1 MKTSKIITLI
11 FIFVFFAFFHVFLQT
26 ETIKLGYEVK
36 KNEDKFQECID
47 NNNILKYNISA
58 LESPHV
64 LNRQVSLKD
73 SNLKALKPFQVLGL
87 YPESNI
93 GYIETDRGRDSLVN
107 NRVFIALKKFFT
119 GRQAEAKT
127 IK

>member
-11 FIFVFFAFFHVFLQT
+11 FIFVLFAFLHVFLQT

-36 KNEDKFQECID
+36 KNEDKLQDLID
-47 NNNILKYNISA
+47 NNHILKYNICA
-58 LESPHV
+58 LESPHI
-64 LNRQVSLKD
+64 LDRQVLLKD
-73 SNLKALKPFQVLGL
+73 SNLKALKPFQVHGL
-87 YPESNI
+87 YPESTI
-93 GYIETDRGRDSLVN
+93 GYIETDRSRNSLFR
-107 NRVFIALKKFFT
+107 NRVFLAFKKFLT